1 MPNTI
6 SGNQNIP
13 DKFAYAAQDKDTDEK
28 VVYSEAKS
36 KIEEESVFTQTKN
49 SQFEIVQNEIAS
61 TFGNKTHPSVNQAVA
76 KYLNGTSL
84 AQILESKIT
93 TMFDTIEYQKAT
105 VVSNESVS
113 GYQEEGNEGTDAS
126 GEKISKHTTGYSQAL
141 TQEVAKK
148 ISAQVSE
155 IADAAKKD
163 FEKKL
168 NTAIKQTQSELIK
181 GKQQDTYANTEEEKN
196 SEFNGAVHTYTSASQ
211 GKKDVGSAGYEATYA
226 TLVDKKGFKV
236 KIRNVDGQD
245 LKVISYKEGGETK
258 HVIIDD
264 EGNIHDLNET
274 KSSIFRKNSYLTDES
289 LSAMRDVTGN
299 EDLKAKDIKILKRKT
314 TDADSGTTKKGSVAI
329 TKDNDRQKHYYS
341 VTNDAPSGGYIDNSV
356 SVNEAVVT
364 KDGAFRKKQFVSGD
378 SVGTI
383 MRNGGKA
390 VKQNGHRT
398 IQYNNENIIID
409 NKSTNRNS
417 SIQTTATN
425 ITQRL
430 NKEATIQ
437 NLTRAL
443 NDLGYSLLITEDG
456 SNNVSI
462 TKQTNTGIEIISSGI
477 NLEEAQEFL
486 NNATSDKNRADNAAA
501 NNGTAT
507 YDAEKVDIRVAIPAD
522 SQGGWTTTTFEG
534 EGNVKISPKAKNV
547 HFKRSEW
554 NHNWSKNNQ
563 TLLNNFKNN
572 AHSAEDVFN
581 LLLANY
587 NLNPADYDFSKI
599 RDMLISNNPSI
610 FDNNGHVY
618 KGASFAKRL
627 DLPTQEVIERLC
639 KRPDVTT

>member
-1 MPNTI
+1 MSNTI

-13 DKFAYAAQDKDTDEK
+13 DKFAYAEQDKDTNEK

-36 KIEEESVFTQTKN
+36 KIEGDSVFTQTKN
-49 SQFEIVQNEIAS
+49 SQIEIVQNKIVN
-61 TFGNKTHPSVNQAVA
+61 TFGNITHPSVNQTVA

-93 TMFDTIEYQKAT
+93 TMFNTIEYQKAT

-113 GYQEEGNEGTDAS
+113 GYQEDGDEGTDAS
-126 GEKISKHTTGYSQAL
+126 DEKISKHTTGYSQAL

-155 IADAAKKD
+155 IADAAKND
-163 FEKKL
+163 FESKL
-168 NTAIKQTQSELIK
+168 GTAIIQAQSELVK
-181 GKQQDTYANTEEEKN
+181 GKQQDTYANTEKEIGEE
-196 SEFNGAVHTYTSASQ
+196 FDGAVHTYTSASQ

-226 TLVDKKGFKV
+226 TLAKEKGFKV

-245 LKVISYKEGGETK
+245 LKVISYKKGGETK

-264 EGNIHDLNET
+264 EGNIHELNET

-289 LSAMRDVTGN
+289 LSAMRDATGN
-299 EDLKAKDIKILKRKT
+299 NNLKAKDIKILKRKT

-398 IQYNNENIIID
+398 IQTREGDYIDVQDNSIIQGRARDFREQDELAQFKKDAAEAGYNVQIVGGKVQLLTFQNGKMIT
-409 NKSTNRNS
+409 KSFES
-417 SIQTTATN
+417 LQKAKDAFDSIQ
-425 ITQRL
+425 
-430 NKEATIQ
+430 
-437 NLTRAL
+437 
-443 NDLGYSLLITEDG
+443 ND
-456 SNNVSI
+456 VR
-462 TKQTNTGIEIISSGI
+462 
-477 NLEEAQEFL
+477 
-486 NNATSDKNRADNAAA
+486 SDKNRADNAATH
-501 NNGTAT
+501 NGTAQ
-507 YDAEKVDIRVAIPAD
+507 YDAGEVDIRPTIPAD
-522 SQGGWTTTTFEG
+522 SDNGWTTTTFEG
-534 EGNVKISPKAKNV
+534 EENVRISPKAKNV

-554 NHNWSKNNQ
+554 NHNWSKNNS
-563 TLLNNFKNN
+563 TLLNNFKQN

-581 LLLANY
+581 LLLASY
-587 NLNPADYDFSKI
+587 NLDPADYDYSKI
-599 RDMLISNNPSI
+599 RDVLISNNPSI

-627 DLPTQEVIERLC
+627 DLPTKEVIEQLC
-639 KRPDVTT
+639 KRPVA